1 MKTKSIMITA
11 VALLTFSPAAS
22 AQEQLKKLFEE
33 IGKNSAVTKTSEQ
46 KTMNTGDDGVTN
58 ESHIVEIKVGKA
70 HFPAVFDR
78 LKKTFDS
85 EGSHATMVYT
95 HTRDNAAQGGVD
107 NSRQQW
113 SIGRDGA
120 SPIHLG
126 GIQNSSYLMA
136 TFDDKDHPGYRTCY
150 AAEWSDTDDPDIR
163 TAQLIYV
170 YGHKPNTQANALLH
184 NYQATATWPDFRM
197 PDTARINNIM
207 EQARRLQKVYG
218 NNTKPTDLPY
228 TNDRDTWMALAMQRG
243 VSNLSNAD
251 WHRFFGL
258 LTEKMMDKANKGA
271 KEDLVVS
278 AGIILDLCK
287 NANQLDADERE
298 VSAKRLVDVAD
309 HHFDQNEYIYDLLML
324 GAKKLRNK

>member
-1 MKTKSIMITA
+1 MKTKSIMIAA

-33 IGKNSAVTKTSEQ
+33 IGKNSGITKTSEQ
-46 KTMNTGDDGVTN
+46 KTMNIGDDGVTN

-70 HFPAVFDR
+70 HFSAVFDR

-136 TFDDKDHPGYRTCY
+136 TFDDKEHPDYRTCY

-170 YGHKPNTQANALLH
+170 YGHKPKTPANALSL
-184 NYQATATWPDFRM
+184 NYQGMTTWPNYHM
-197 PDTARINNIM
+197 PDTANINKMMRQFGNLDFPHAVNVNNIPFT
-207 EQARRLQKVYG
+207 G
-218 NNTKPTDLPY
+218 NM
-228 TNDRDTWMALAMQRG
+228 DTWMSLAMQRG

-271 KEDLVVS
+271 KQDLVVT

-298 VSAKRLVDVAD
+298 VSARRLVDVAD